1 MRNFLFY
8 ILLSI
13 NVLIS
18 EFVISG
24 FITDK
29 NSGEA
34 LIGANL
40 YILNSSSGVTTD
52 KNGFY
57 SLTINQQDFV
67 LKSDSVDLVVQ
78 YLGYERIVEN
88 ISLLEKNIIT
98 RDFELSPASI
108 DLKTTE
114 IRGEKKPD
122 KH

>member
-1 MRNFLFY
+1 MRNLLFY

-57 SLTINQQDFV
+57 SLTINQQGFV

-88 ISLLEKNIIT
+88 IS
-98 RDFELSPASI
+98 
-108 DLKTTE
+108 
-114 IRGEKKPD
+114 
-122 KH
+122 H

>member
-1 MRNFLFY
+1 MLNLLFY
-8 ILLSI
+8 ILLLI

-52 KNGFY
+52 KNGF
-57 SLTINQQDFV
+57 T
-67 LKSDSVDLVVQ
+67 
-78 YLGYERIVEN
+78 
-88 ISLLEKNIIT
+88 
-98 RDFELSPASI
+98 
-108 DLKTTE
+108 
-114 IRGEKKPD
+114 
-122 KH
+122 H